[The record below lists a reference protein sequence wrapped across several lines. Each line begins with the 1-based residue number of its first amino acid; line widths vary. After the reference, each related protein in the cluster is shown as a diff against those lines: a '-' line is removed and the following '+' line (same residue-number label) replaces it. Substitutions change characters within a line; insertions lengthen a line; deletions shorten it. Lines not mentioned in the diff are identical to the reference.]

1 MRPTRRAIV
10 LAALGL
16 PIALLPVAVH
26 ERLWPFWPM
35 YLGLL
40 ALAVGIDMLWAP
52 RRKAVAAAVEMP
64 ATLYIGEA
72 EEAVLTVRVP
82 TARRAPGAGGIDL
95 SDRLGAPAPP

>member
-1 MRPTRRAIV
+1 MRPTRRAIL

-40 ALAVGIDMLWAP
+40 ALALGVDSVLDQVLGQVAAP
-52 RRKAVAAAVEMP
+52 R
-64 ATLYIGEA
+64 
-72 EEAVLTVRVP
+72 
-82 TARRAPGAGGIDL
+82 
-95 SDRLGAPAPP
+95 